1 MIVKSIL
8 QWRERQSESFG
19 ERILQALKG
28 PGDPPFECMQKKY
41 FHENLVPVT

>member
-19 ERILQALKG
+19 ERILQALKDLV
-28 PGDPPFECMQKKY
+28 DPPLHTAHAY
-41 FHENLVPVT
+41 SIRDRIAVL